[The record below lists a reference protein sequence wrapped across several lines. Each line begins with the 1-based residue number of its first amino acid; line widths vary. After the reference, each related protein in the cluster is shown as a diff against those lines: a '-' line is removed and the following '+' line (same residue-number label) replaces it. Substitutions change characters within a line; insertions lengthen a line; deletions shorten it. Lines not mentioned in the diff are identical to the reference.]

1 MPRSLE
7 LGLNRI
13 FRSRWGV
20 AIVLAVIVL
29 AIIGIGRLFAG
40 DDGSQPSLGTAS
52 PGPVVSADPKDDDS
66 VIETDPPPSPS
77 TSPGRAQPEAVAY
90 AFASAWADHQNVTPK
105 AWRAQLLPNSTS
117 KLADELDGV
126 EPESVPAERVI
137 GRPSLVPVSETVV
150 NAVVTMDTGKLSLR
164 LISPDGHWRV
174 DGIDWDPA

>member
-20 AIVLAVIVL
+20 AVVLAVIVL
-29 AIIGIGRLFAG
+29 AIIGIGRVFA
-40 DDGSQPSLGTAS
+40 DGSDSPPLGVAS
-52 PGPVVSADPKDDDS
+52 PGPTVSADPKDDDS
-66 VIETDPPPSPS
+66 IIETDPPPSPS
-77 TSPGRAQPEAVAY
+77 TRPGRAQPEAVAY

-105 AWRAQLLPNSTS
+105 AWRAQLLPNSTT

-126 EPESVPAERVI
+126 DPASVPAERVI
-137 GRPSLVPVSETVV
+137 GRPSLVPVSTTVV
-150 NAVVTMDTGKLSLR
+150 NAVVTTDTGKLSLR

-174 DGIDWDPA
+174 DGIDWEAT

>member
-20 AIVLAVIVL
+20 AVILAVIVL
-29 AIIGIGRLFAG
+29 AIIGVGRLFAG
-40 DDGSQPSLGTAS
+40 GNDSPSLGVAS
-52 PGPVVSADPKDDDS
+52 PGPTVSVDPKDDDS
-66 VIETDPPPSPS
+66 IIETDPPPSPS
-77 TSPGRAQPEAVAY
+77 TRPGRAQPEAVAY

-105 AWRAQLLPNSTS
+105 AWRAQLLPNSTT

-126 EPESVPAERVI
+126 VPDSVPAERVI
-137 GRPSLVPVSETVV
+137 GRPSLVPVGDTVV

-174 DGIDWDPA
+174 DGIDWEAT